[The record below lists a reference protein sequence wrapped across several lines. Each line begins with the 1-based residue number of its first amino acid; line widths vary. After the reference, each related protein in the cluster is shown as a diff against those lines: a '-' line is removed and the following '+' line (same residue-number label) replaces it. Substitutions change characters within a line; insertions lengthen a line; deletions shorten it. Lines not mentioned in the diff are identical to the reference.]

1 MYLVQLMQSRFASI
15 IPTAAS
21 AVALAA
27 GLALAGSPARAD
39 ILASSWNVNPQI
51 TGGGTIN
58 LDLDSTVGGQQ
69 DLRFNLPAPDQVA
82 ISFDAEC
89 AVDGVGF
96 LRYANIDILVD
107 PAPPGGGYVPL
118 QPSTGPDDA
127 FCSANGTPPMDG
139 KVNPSRTVVTHLPAG
154 INTVRV
160 TLQTVG
166 GGGVSQIDDLAIDV
180 EN

>member
-1 MYLVQLMQSRFASI
+1 MYLKQLVQPRFAST
-15 IPTAAS
+15 IPIAAS

-27 GLALAGSPARAD
+27 GIALAGSPARAD
-39 ILASSWNVNPQI
+39 VLASSWNVNPQI

-82 ISFDAEC
+82 TSFDAEC

-107 PAPPGGGYVPL
+107 PAPPGGGFVPVR
-118 QPSTGPDDA
+118 PTTGPDDA
-127 FCSANGTPPMDG
+127 FCS
-139 KVNPSRTVVTHLPAG
+139 
-154 INTVRV
+154 
-160 TLQTVG
+160 
-166 GGGVSQIDDLAIDV
+166 
-180 EN
+180 